1 MLGLNS
7 TTQHATSGDYLEV
20 YFVSIEIRDVWPDR
34 ATYQPGEAAGAH
46 LLVALGWTGETT
58 AASPASIT
66 ISVHLSWLH
75 HQLETRS
82 YPVEL
87 APRVETTLDLPL
99 PLPTTAFRGYGVT
112 IEVCGDGGQI
122 LARRSTAV
130 DVLDSWAQAPRY
142 GFLSDFAPGDSTG
155 ETHVAALARYHIN
168 VAQFYDWMWRHYEL
182 MPPTDDFTDAMGRAL
197 SLHSVRAKVAACHHH
212 GIAALGYAAVY
223 GAEPEYVQSHP
234 DELVFDASG
243 KPYSL
248 DELFYIMNL
257 APGGSWRA
265 RMLQTM
271 REAIRDVPFD
281 GLHLDQY
288 GFPKESAFDSQGRAY
303 DMAADFATF
312 INEASAAI
320 QPTEREVGVIFNAVE
335 NWPIELVAPT
345 DQDAVYIEVWPPYVQ
360 YRDLQQLIVAAQR
373 LAPTKQVILAA
384 YMKPLGDAAVID
396 EAEAATC
403 LTSATIWANGGF
415 HLLLGEQDAALYDPY
430 YVKHALL
437 RPEFVR
443 VMRHYYDF
451 VVRYLNILSDR
462 HLTLCDI
469 AGQPASTVTIEGLR
483 VSTTGEGGTIWA
495 IERTMPGYRTISLIN
510 LTTSTDATWNA
521 PTSPATALKAIPVRV
536 RLDDQERAR
545 EVRRMFAATPDN
557 GSGAPVDLAF
567 SLRHGPDG
575 ASEIVF
581 ELPHLT
587 YWTLVY
593 LETGDD

>member
-1 MLGLNS
+1 M
-7 TTQHATSGDYLEV
+7 
-20 YFVSIEIRDVWPDR
+20 SIEIRDVWPDR
-34 ATYQPGEAAGAH
+34 ATYQPGEAADAQ
-46 LLVALGWTGETT
+46 LSVALGWTGEVT

-66 ISVHLSWLH
+66 ISVSLSWLH
-75 HQLETRS
+75 RQLATQT

-87 APRVETTLDLPL
+87 APGVESTLHLPL
-99 PLPTTAFRGYGVT
+99 TLPTAAFRGYGVT
-112 IEVCGDGGQI
+112 IEVRGDGEQM

-155 ETHVAALARYHIN
+155 EAHVAALARYHIN

-197 SLHSVRAKVAACHHH
+197 SLHSVRAKVAACHHY

-234 DELVFDASG
+234 DELVFDARG

-288 GFPKESAFDSQGRAY
+288 GFPKEAAFDSQGQAY

-312 INEASAAI
+312 INEARAAI
-320 QPTEREVGVIFNAVE
+320 QPTGREAGVIFNAVE

-360 YRDLQQLIVAAQR
+360 YHDLQHLIVAAQR

-384 YMKPLGDAAVID
+384 YMKPLGDEAVIA
-396 EAEAATC
+396 EAEAATR
-403 LTSATIWANGGF
+403 LTSAAIWANGGF
-415 HLLLGEQDAALYDPY
+415 HLLLGEHDAALYDPY

-437 RPEFVR
+437 RPEFVS
-443 VMRHYYDF
+443 VMRRYYDF

-462 HLTLCDI
+462 RIAPCDA
-469 AGQPASTVTIEGLR
+469 AGQPASTVTIEGFR

-495 IERTMPGYRTISLIN
+495 IERTMAGYRTISFIN
-510 LTTSTDATWNA
+510 LTTSTDANWNA
-521 PTSPATALKAIPVRV
+521 PTSPASVLKAIRVRV
-536 RLDDQERAR
+536 RLADQEWAR
-545 EVRRMFAATPDN
+545 EVRRVFAATPDDDD
-557 GSGAPVDLAF
+557 GAPIELAF

-575 ASEIVF
+575 ASEIAF
-581 ELPHLT
+581 EIPHLM
-587 YWTLVY
+587 YWTLIY
-593 LETGDD
+593 LETGEG